1 MHEGFPGGIISI
13 IIILIAAFKYKLRKE
28 KSEREK
34 PNKESMELLLFEDL
48 RINALRFK
56 KSETNLTDDNPLY
69 GIVVDINNGEEI
81 ITLFTLREGSIEIYF
96 SNGGYI
102 FLERED
108 NLIAAMETVDYF
120 KIAESV
126 YKNAIKTDQTKL
138 PSIYS
143 TNFFFLTTDGKRI
156 IIEDMQHIVE
166 NVSIIYELFDRA
178 NRIIREVLEKIERDS
193 DDEFLF

>member
-34 PNKESMELLLFEDL
+34 PNKESMELLLFESL

-69 GIVVDINNGEEI
+69 GLVVDINNGEEI
-81 ITLFTLREGSIEIYF
+81 ITLFTIREGSIEIYF

-108 NLIAAMETVDYF
+108 NLIAAMETVENF

-126 YKNAIKTDQTKL
+126 YKKAIKTDQTEL

-143 TNFFFLTTDGKRI
+143 TNFFFLTTDGRRI
-156 IIEDMQHIVE
+156 IIEDMQYIVE

>member
-34 PNKESMELLLFEDL
+34 PNKESMELLLFEAL

-143 TNFFFLTTDGKRI
+143 TNFFFLTTDGRRI

>member
-126 YKNAIKTDQTKL
+126 YKNAIKTDQTEL

-143 TNFFFLTTDGKRI
+143 TNFFFLTTDGRRI

>member
-13 IIILIAAFKYKLRKE
+13 IIILIVAFKYKLRKE

-34 PNKESMELLLFEDL
+34 SNKESMELLLFEDL

-108 NLIAAMETVDYF
+108 NLIAAMETVEYF

-126 YKNAIKTDQTKL
+126 YKNAIKTDQTEL

-143 TNFFFLTTDGKRI
+143 TNFFFLTTDGRRI

>member
-143 TNFFFLTTDGKRI
+143 TNFFFLTTDGRRI